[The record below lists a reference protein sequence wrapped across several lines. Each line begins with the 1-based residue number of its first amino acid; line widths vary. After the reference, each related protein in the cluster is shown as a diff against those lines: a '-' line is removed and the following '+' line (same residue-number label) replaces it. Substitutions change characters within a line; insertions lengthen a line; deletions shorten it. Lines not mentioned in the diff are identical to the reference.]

1 MALELRSL
9 GRSQLKLSQLG
20 LGTVKLGRN
29 TDVKYPNGF
38 ELPSDEAVVALLN
51 EASRLGIN
59 VLDTAPA
66 YGCSETR
73 LGQLLPE
80 ASGEFQIISKVGETY
95 EPNTGSRYDFSEGA
109 IQESLE
115 TSLKRLHRDQLE
127 VVLLHSNGQDTEILE
142 SGALATLLKAR
153 EQGLIQAVGLS
164 GKTLEGGHRALE
176 LGADCLMITLNANE
190 QHERPLIDA
199 AAARHAGILIKKA
212 LGSGHLATNS
222 QHQLRQLFQDP
233 RITSAIIGTTNLDH
247 LRHNCAA
254 FDE

>member
-1 MALELRSL
+1 MALELRAL

-29 TDVKYPNGF
+29 TDVKYPQGF

-66 YGCSETR
+66 YGHSEAR
-73 LGQLLPE
+73 LGQLLPDI
-80 ASGEFQIISKVGETY
+80 SGEFQIITKVGETY
-95 EPNTGSRYDFSEGA
+95 DSNTGSQYDFSEKA
-109 IQESLE
+109 IQDSLE
-115 TSLKRLHRDQLE
+115 TSLKRLHRDRLD
-127 VVLLHSNGQDTEILE
+127 VVLLHSDGRDTAILE

-153 EQGLIQAVGLS
+153 DQGLVHAVGLS
-164 GKTLEGGHRALE
+164 GKTLDGGHMALE
-176 LGADCLMITLNANE
+176 MGADCLMITLNASA
-190 QHERPLIDA
+190 QHERPLVDA
-199 AAARHAGILIKKA
+199 AARFDAGILIKKA
-212 LGSGHLATNS
+212 LGSGHLAGDP
-222 QHQLRQLFQDP
+222 QRQLRQLFEDP

-254 FDE
+254 FDR

>member
-1 MALELRSL
+1 MALELRPL

-29 TDVKYPNGF
+29 TDVKYPAGF
-38 ELPSDEAVVALLN
+38 ELPSDEAVVELLS

-66 YGCSETR
+66 YGHSEAR
-73 LGQLLPE
+73 LGDLLPRV
-80 ASGEFQIISKVGETY
+80 SGQFQIITKVGETY
-95 EPNTGSRYDFSEGA
+95 DPTTGSHYDFSERA

-115 TSLKRLHRDQLE
+115 TSLKRLNRDQLD

-142 SGALATLLKAR
+142 AGALDNLLKAR
-153 EQGLIQAVGLS
+153 DQGLIRAVGLS
-164 GKTLEGGHRALE
+164 GKTVEGGQLALE

-190 QHERPLIDA
+190 QHERPLIEA
-199 AAARHAGILIKKA
+199 AAAYQAGILIKKA
-212 LGSGHLATNS
+212 LGSGHLATDS
-222 QHQLRQLFQDP
+222 QSQLRQLFQDP
-233 RITSAIIGTTNLDH
+233 RITSAIIGTTNLEH